1 MKQTVRRIALVV
13 LVMSFI
19 AATLA
24 AQDVKPKRGRL
35 LISVFGGYF
44 GGAPFLSGYTG
55 NPIMFPNDPLIPEF
69 EQDSGWPLYNTA
81 GTGMYGFSLGYSY
94 GFMDS
99 VSGRIMVSIYAEYSY
114 CPTVKFKDG
123 TETLT
128 HVEWNQAKLAF
139 VDVVTN
145 YPQTGRKAGMS
156 GVTLGT
162 IVTPFKKLPLG
173 LDLGFGYWRYR
184 QEYVSGTLKSFQN
197 ADLLWVTGEPS
208 DTQLSYGGDGKLER
222 NSGALTVKI
231 GFTYRLTRF
240 LSLDATWRS
249 IAYFHSH
256 GTNLVYVES
265 GEGVTELVSHSL
277 ADLFTLGITFG
288 F

>member
-1 MKQTVRRIALVV
+1 
-13 LVMSFI
+13 
-19 AATLA
+19 
-24 AQDVKPKRGRL
+24 
-35 LISVFGGYF
+35 
-44 GGAPFLSGYTG
+44 
-55 NPIMFPNDPLIPEF
+55 
-69 EQDSGWPLYNTA
+69 
-81 GTGMYGFSLGYSY
+81 
-94 GFMDS
+94 
-99 VSGRIMVSIYAEYSY
+99 
-114 CPTVKFKDG
+114 
-123 TETLT
+123 
-128 HVEWNQAKLAF
+128 
-139 VDVVTN
+139 
-145 YPQTGRKAGMS
+145 MS

-184 QEYVSGTLKSFQN
+184 QEYVSGTLKTFQN

-231 GFTYRLTRF
+231 GLTYRLTRL

-256 GTNLVYVES
+256 GTNLVYVDS